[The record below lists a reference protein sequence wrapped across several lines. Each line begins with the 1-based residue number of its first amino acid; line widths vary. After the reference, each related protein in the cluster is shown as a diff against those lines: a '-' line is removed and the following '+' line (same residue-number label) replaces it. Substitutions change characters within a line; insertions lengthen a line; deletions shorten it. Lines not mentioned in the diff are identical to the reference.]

1 MLLGNTAIAVPSQ
14 AMLANRAPDSAAAP
28 TALDA
33 RALVKRALASMSQG
47 RDPHALTAIRTTAVA
62 ANYDV
67 VEFDHAG
74 PPHVFS
80 GVSRRIVT
88 EDLRHGRR
96 LVEET
101 RLNAD
106 SATPERTMRTLYD
119 GTGLQTEVHAGDRI
133 VYSLQMDAP
142 PSWETDEPV
151 HALLVAES
159 APDLTR
165 QPDTTLHGLP
175 QHVVA
180 FHHGRWPVR
189 IYLDV
194 LNGLPSAIETTRIA
208 SRAIS
213 ADIAWNA
220 WGDLRDRVELMNYAL
235 IDGIRY
241 PLQSDFL
248 RNGAEVR
255 SVTRSGLHVLDT
267 LDDAVFTMQ
276 TDAPRLH
283 TTLDQLALGQPAGQ
297 APDPKKPIAEIAP
310 GVVQI
315 PGSWYSTIVR
325 QDDGLV
331 ILDAPISPAYAARVL
346 AEAARRFPG
355 LPVKAV
361 VASTAFYWHMAGL
374 REYAARGIPIYTR
387 DRNVAVVRAMLAA
400 PHTLAPDALARAPH
414 PAVDVLGVAAP
425 TTIGKGRNAIV
436 VMPVLEGEQPMVMSW
451 IADAHLLHTAEM
463 VQPLGPGGALLFPE
477 SLLEL
482 KHSVRAAGI
491 PTKGLRMIGMHMSPT
506 PWDALEQALRKNGG

>member
-1 MLLGNTAIAVPSQ
+1 L
-14 AMLANRAPDSAAAP
+14 
-28 TALDA
+28 
-33 RALVKRALASMSQG
+33 
-47 RDPHALTAIRTTAVA
+47 
-62 ANYDV
+62 
-67 VEFDHAG
+67 
-74 PPHVFS
+74 
-80 GVSRRIVT
+80 
-88 EDLRHGRR
+88 
-96 LVEET
+96 
-101 RLNAD
+101 
-106 SATPERTMRTLYD
+106 
-119 GTGLQTEVHAGDRI
+119 
-133 VYSLQMDAP
+133 
-142 PSWETDEPV
+142 
-151 HALLVAES
+151 HALLLAER

-180 FHHGRWPVR
+180 FHHDRWPVR
-189 IYLDV
+189 IYLDA

-255 SVTRSGLHVLDT
+255 SVTRSGLRVLDT
-267 LDDAVFTMQ
+267 VDEAAFTMQ
-276 TDAPRLH
+276 PGAPTLH
-283 TTLDQLALGQPAGQ
+283 VTLDQLALGQPAAQ

-315 PGSWYSTIVR
+315 PGSWYSTIVQ

-331 ILDAPISPAYAARVL
+331 ILDAPISSAYAARVL

-355 LPVKAV
+355 QPVKAV
-361 VASTAFYWHMAGL
+361 VASTAFYWHMAGV

-414 PAVDVLGVAAP
+414 PEVDVRGVAAP
-425 TTIGKGRNAIV
+425 TTIGEGRNAIV
-436 VMPVLEGEQPMVMSW
+436 VMPVREGEQPMVMSW

-477 SLLEL
+477 SMLEL

-491 PTKGLRMIGMHMSPT
+491 PTADLRMIGMHMSPT
-506 PWDALEQALRKNGG
+506 PWDALEQALQKNGG